1 MVWANTSAGEIR
13 QAQRGRMEPSDEFG
27 LVPDLLTLG
36 CLNPDRDPEGVCSR
50 VLSGCH
56 ARAVLLFIHDAQEG
70 TWCLESSSGLNQAE
84 QAVVTAGW
92 LLSPPSIWQTIP
104 SGAKLPAVEGR
115 IQSTPGMRLPASVDP
130 TALRDVLLVRTDD
143 GSRLLLVLGDPDAED
158 LGCTRGE
165 WEMAS
170 RFLALILRQWQL
182 QGSLDERESAL
193 AQDRSNLMA
202 LLEILDSVSKA
213 PPINNLYE
221 STVDVLQKITRA
233 DAVVLRRYDD
243 VHECFHLVAERG
255 LSADLKAKI
264 LCVAQK
270 PIFDDMLR
278 DKKADFRPTI
288 NPEAWAQGYKQVV
301 SVPLISGRRVVGS
314 VGLLDRSGRPP
325 SADELRW
332 LELLGRC
339 VALMIHQVQQAEA
352 ERESAIL
359 QERSHLAQE
368 IHDGLAQLLAAIQ
381 LLIEEQ
387 RSLLEEGDVGAALE
401 LTNRLSLIAGDAYG
415 SVREEI
421 LALHDGATLDGGLQ
435 GFLEDHLMRFERQWG
450 IASALEVETGYG
462 EPTTLD
468 LHPAVQSQLARIIQ
482 EALANVRRHAGA
494 TKVRM
499 RVRQTEGEVQVL
511 VQDNGSGFDTE
522 RIPPSAYGLRI
533 MQERAISVGGAI
545 TVSSAPQEGT
555 VLRIV
560 VPRSRLETHGVA
572 R

>member
-1 MVWANTSAGEIR
+1 
-13 QAQRGRMEPSDEFG
+13 MELFHQSG
-27 LVPDLLTLG
+27 LVQDLLTLG
-36 CLNPDRDPEGVCSR
+36 CLNPDGDPEDVCSG
-50 VLSGCH
+50 VFSGCH
-56 ARAVLLFIHDAQEG
+56 ARAVLLFIHDARDG
-70 TWCLESSSGLNQAE
+70 TWRLECSSGLGQAE
-84 QAVVTAGW
+84 RAVVTTGW
-92 LLSPPSIWQTIP
+92 ALSPPSDWQTIP
-104 SGAKLPAVEGR
+104 SGAMLSSVEGWIRSAPGLRLPPAV
-115 IQSTPGMRLPASVDP
+115 DP
-130 TALRDVLLVRTDD
+130 IALRDVLLVRTDNA
-143 GSRLLLVLGDPDAED
+143 SRLLLILGHPDAQD
-158 LGCTRGE
+158 LDCTWGE
-165 WEMAS
+165 WEVAS

-182 QGSLDERESAL
+182 QGSLNERESAL
-193 AQDRSNLMA
+193 EQDRSNLVA

-213 PPINNLYE
+213 PSIKNLYE

-255 LSADLKAKI
+255 LSADLRAKI

-301 SVPLISGRRVVGS
+301 SVPLISARKVVGS

-387 RSLLEEGDVGAALE
+387 RALLEEGDVEAGLE
-401 LTNRLSLIAGDAYG
+401 LANRLSLIAGDAYG

-499 RVRQTEGEVQVL
+499 QVRQTEAEVQVL

-522 RIPPSAYGLRI
+522 RIPAGAYGLRI
-533 MQERAISVGGAI
+533 MQERANSVGGAI
-545 TVSSAPQEGT
+545 TVSSASQEGT

-560 VPRSRLETHGVA
+560 VPRSRLETRGVA
-572 R
+572 Q